1 MLTPLAVIRM
11 ANELLLSQ
19 GAGSCGIE
27 ARSLHLAVKRNERRL
42 EQLVKNILLAF
53 EIETGGAEQ
62 RFESQSTEVELSL
75 CVKAALQQTEAA
87 ASERDV
93 TVTTFLPEN
102 LSIPTTHP
110 KQLTDALVCLLDN
123 AIKFSE
129 PGGQVLVQAESG
141 DGHIK
146 IMVEDQ
152 GAGIPATEI
161 PMLFQPFYQV
171 DRHRNEQQGVGLGLF
186 ISKKLVEIQGGDIEV
201 ESTVGRGSTFTITL
215 PMQ

>member
-1 MLTPLAVIRM
+1 
-11 ANELLLSQ
+11 
-19 GAGSCGIE
+19 
-27 ARSLHLAVKRNERRL
+27 
-42 EQLVKNILLAF
+42 
-53 EIETGGAEQ
+53 
-62 RFESQSTEVELSL
+62 
-75 CVKAALQQTEAA
+75 
-87 ASERDV
+87 
-93 TVTTFLPEN
+93 
-102 LSIPTTHP
+102 
-110 KQLTDALVCLLDN
+110 LLDN